1 MIQIEGAIS
10 IKAAI
15 ESKQRKV
22 EILYIDETK
31 KTKDVGYILWLAK
44 ENHVQVKRLSKEA
57 LLDFN
62 PLKTFGGIL
71 AQVSERF
78 YQSVEDIL
86 DARFVVLIEG
96 VEDPFNLGQMIRS
109 AYASGAEA
117 ILLNQRD
124 WSKVESILLKSSA
137 GAFDRI
143 HIVLL
148 NDLAAELKQLKECGF
163 KLVSALRN
171 ENSISMDDLN
181 YPDKSILAIGG
192 EMRGLSKA
200 VKDASDIAVEIKY
213 PNAAKVALSASSA
226 CAILCFKHVSK
237 L

>member
-15 ESKQRKV
+15 ESRQRKV
-22 EILYIDETK
+22 EVLYIDEAK
-31 KTKDVGYILWLAK
+31 KTKDVGYILRFANEHK
-44 ENHVQVKRLSKEA
+44 VQVKRLSKEA
-57 LLDFN
+57 MLDFN
-62 PLKTFGGIL
+62 PSKTFGGIL
-71 AQVSERF
+71 ASVHERS
-78 YQSVEDIL
+78 YQSIEDIL
-86 DARFVVLIEG
+86 DTRFVVLIEG

-109 AYASGAEA
+109 AYASGAEV

-124 WSKVESILLKSSA
+124 WSQVESILLKSSA

-148 NDLAAELKQLKECGF
+148 NDLAADLKKLKESGF

-171 ENSISMDDLN
+171 ENSISMDDLI

-192 EMRGLSKA
+192 EMRGLSKV

-226 CAILCFKHVSK
+226 CAILCFKHVRK